1 MDLEISLLYRRK
13 KLIIVKS
20 GSFSENVLE
29 NPKRLRKS
37 LQSLTSCNIIIKVL
51 FAEVQMNTG
60 GSKKNPPALKRE
72 VATRPDALPRT
83 SVTEIFVELCL
94 LLK

>member
-1 MDLEISLLYRRK
+1 MDKINAITIEEK
-13 KLIIVKS
+13 IIDYVFRV
-20 GSFSENVLE
+20 FSENVLE
-29 NPKRLRKS
+29 NPKKLRKS

-51 FAEVQMNTG
+51 FAEVRMTLGVQ
-60 GSKKNPPALKRE
+60 KKNPPALKRE